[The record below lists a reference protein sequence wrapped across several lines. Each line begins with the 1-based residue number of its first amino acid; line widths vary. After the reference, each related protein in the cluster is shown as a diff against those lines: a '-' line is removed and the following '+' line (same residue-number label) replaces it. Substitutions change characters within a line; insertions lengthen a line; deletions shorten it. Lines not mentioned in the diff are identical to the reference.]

1 MRIHL
6 IYAASSVTFVGEEYL
21 GISRIF
27 SYIQSNKNWDCS
39 LTKLFFDENEAQ
51 QISKVDTTGDVYA
64 ISIYND
70 SAKFTYKL
78 VQHIKK
84 MNPNAIICFGSQF
97 ASNCYDLMY

>member
-51 QISKVDTTGDVYA
+51 QITMIQPNLH
-64 ISIYND
+64 ISWCSILR
-70 SAKFTYKL
+70 K
-78 VQHIKK
+78 
-84 MNPNAIICFGSQF
+84 
-97 ASNCYDLMY
+97 